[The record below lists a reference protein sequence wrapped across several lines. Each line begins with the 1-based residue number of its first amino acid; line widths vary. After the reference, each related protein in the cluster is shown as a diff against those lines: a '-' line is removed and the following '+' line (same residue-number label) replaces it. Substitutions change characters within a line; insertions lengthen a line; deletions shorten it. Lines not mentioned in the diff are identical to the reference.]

1 MGGRTNIPFRLAR
14 FPTLEHYTFRRM
26 CDQFRL
32 STFNFFIYFAL
43 SIPIEYENN
52 KLIKSDG
59 SLIKERD
66 LFREIA
72 KEIQGKTIIAYEI
85 FYFSF
90 NNSPLLLQYE

>member
-1 MGGRTNIPFRLAR
+1 VINFA
-14 FPTLEHYTFRRM
+14 
-26 CDQFRL
+26 FRL
-32 STFNFFIYFAL
+32 STFLFTFAL